1 MTRELDTIRERSTDL
16 EPIFAV
22 MVEGVVLVGPTGRV
36 ARMNPAARAMLNW
49 PLPPGQHF
57 LELVRAP
64 SVVAVVNA
72 ALAGEAPAP
81 VEVAL
86 DVRGVQLVSAHAV
99 PVAADQGGGAVLV
112 LRDVTT
118 VRRLEAMRR
127 DFVTNVSHELRTPLT
142 AVRGYLEA
150 LRETPE
156 VPAPQRRQFLDIME
170 RHTQRMERL
179 VRDLLRLARL
189 ESGQDRI
196 DAVRL
201 TVPSLVA
208 SVEHDLESTITARR
222 QRVVLHVEA
231 DLPPIVGDFAKL
243 SDALR
248 NVVENACHYGP
259 EGSEIEVAAS
269 ASGPSVVIAV
279 SDRGPGIHEADLPR
293 IFERFY
299 RADRS
304 RSVDPGGTG
313 LGLSIA
319 RHLVELHGGRITA
332 GNRQGGGAHVTMTIP
347 RTCPDRSA
355 RS

>member
-1 MTRELDTIRERSTDL
+1 MTRELETILD
-16 EPIFAV
+16 V
-22 MVEGVVLVGPTGRV
+22 MVEGVVLVGPAGRV
-36 ARMNPAARAMLNW
+36 VRMNPAARTMLNW

-64 SVVAVVNA
+64 SVVAVITA

-86 DVRGVQLVSAHAV
+86 DVRGLRLVSAHAV

-112 LRDVTT
+112 LRDVTA

-156 VPAPQRRQFLDIME
+156 VPAPQRQKFLDIME

-189 ESGQDRI
+189 DSGQDAI
-196 DAVRL
+196 DAARL
-201 TVPSLVA
+201 TVPALVA
-208 SVEHDLESTITARR
+208 SVEHDLESVLAARR
-222 QRVVLHVEA
+222 QRVVLTVA
-231 DLPPIVGDFAKL
+231 DDVPTITGDFAKL

-259 EGSEIEVAAS
+259 EGSAIEVAATLT
-269 ASGPSVVIAV
+269 GDTVVITV
-279 SDRGPGIHEADLPR
+279 SDRGPGIHENDLPR

-332 GNRQGGGAHVTMTIP
+332 ANRAGGGATVTISIP
-347 RTCPDRSA
+347 ATCPDRSA